1 MEENLEMKSYLKFS
15 EIISFIQKEFKN
27 SEYPLNQLKTLNQN
41 QERVFLGIIEI
52 IDIEQ
57 EENVFLDD
65 VSIHLSHIFTREKT
79 KSLLEE
85 LNKIGVISMSSSL
98 SYQIFP
104 DWERTSWNDYLPSNL
119 SLNLTSSEE
128 ILKQTISKNRFK
140 NIYGYFKKDEKSFLK
155 NITELIRKNYVE
167 NTNVVIVQNTDL
179 TFNSDS
185 SGKSI
190 RVYKKDKSPFS
201 GIVFSLDDNYSDTE
215 RNGSLSSLTTYKNG
229 LQDGVNI
236 SFSFK
241 LIIEKSLWENGVELS
256 VEKFDD
262 EGKSLKNNESV
273 TYVERHHLDLGDL
286 KLYANL
292 DTRYLTWVVKD
303 MSSNETV
310 FTSDSSNECERWIS
324 GDETKSNK
332 EIKNIISVLINELLN
347 SDNFT
352 LEKFKSSIP
361 QILLNISS
369 EEFIEILTKDNR
381 DFVDNS
387 NGEIVENKDLINLT
401 REHFDKNEDL
411 NSEEFIENMSKSFF
425 ENLKSEN
432 DSTNAHD
439 GEFLSYYENGE
450 IKEKGDYKNGK
461 KNGESKKYYES
472 GQLKEKISYENGNL
486 ESHRSYHENGNRKS
500 LFVKLPS
507 SKSKW
512 VFQCYSENDKLIK
525 SDIVKDI
532 HELKEKK
539 KYVDFLEKIASDSN
553 LDEETRNFFRV
564 FNELQK
570 NPKMFDNEDIVNRA
584 LEKKEREI
592 HPISNGGCLVVILFL
607 LSLTLSLIIQKTI
620 RNGNI

>member
-128 ILKQTISKNRFK
+128 KLKQTISKNRFK

-241 LIIEKSLWENGVELS
+241 LIIEKSLWENGFELS

-352 LEKFKSSIP
+352 LEKFKSLIP
-361 QILLNISS
+361 QILLKISS

-411 NSEEFIENMSKSFF
+411 NSEEFIENMSKTFF

-432 DSTNAHD
+432 DST
-439 GEFLSYYENGE
+439 
-450 IKEKGDYKNGK
+450 EK
-461 KNGESKKYYES
+461 
-472 GQLKEKISYENGNL
+472 
-486 ESHRSYHENGNRKS
+486 R
-500 LFVKLPS
+500 
-507 SKSKW
+507 
-512 VFQCYSENDKLIK
+512 
-525 SDIVKDI
+525 
-532 HELKEKK
+532 
-539 KYVDFLEKIASDSN
+539 ASDSN
-553 LDEETRNFFRV
+553 LDETTRDVMRV

-570 NPKMFDNEDIVNRA
+570 NPKMFDSEDIVNKA
-584 LEKKEREI
+584 LEKNERERN
-592 HPISNGGCLVVILFL
+592 SGNQGGCLVVIVFL
-607 LSLTLSLIIQKTI
+607 LSLTLSLII
-620 RNGNI
+620 